1 MSCNAV
7 PVALFVEDEWLLRLI
22 AVEVVEEAGFFA
34 VEAANADEAIIVLES
49 RADIAVIFTEVDMP
63 GTMDGLKLSHAVRL
77 RWPRIK
83 IIVVSGKTRL
93 NDADLP
99 SETRF
104 FSKPYSVPGMISEL
118 RSLVAPPSS
127 QKAHPA
133 PPDEKC
139 PSGAVIS
146 FLTEERSLIVKLA
159 FATFL
164 SAAFIAPCN
173 ADCQIADAGLEE
185 AILQNPRL
193 RGPANSQ
200 SVRDLRSLRDAAF
213 TLREYGRHDDCE
225 RLLANIRE
233 LIAGPPMGS
242 LGDNDEDEAEKQTSA
257 REPKVQRGAALGTRG
272 KKDAKPLIQISELAP
287 GLRSDE
293 IVGAEVRSSDDK
305 IVGEVRNIV
314 FGTKDGRDYVIVAS
328 GGFFTAGK
336 DSLVVPLKLMKVSQD
351 RSSFYLLVTKE
362 AVTAIPVMADQ
373 EYNWLTDEKWRARND
388 QLFMQP

>member
-1 MSCNAV
+1 VTS
-7 PVALFVEDEWLLRLI
+7 FV
-22 AVEVVEEAGFFA
+22 
-34 VEAANADEAIIVLES
+34 
-49 RADIAVIFTEVDMP
+49 
-63 GTMDGLKLSHAVRL
+63 
-77 RWPRIK
+77 
-83 IIVVSGKTRL
+83 
-93 NDADLP
+93 
-99 SETRF
+99 
-104 FSKPYSVPGMISEL
+104 
-118 RSLVAPPSS
+118 
-127 QKAHPA
+127 
-133 PPDEKC
+133 
-139 PSGAVIS
+139 
-146 FLTEERSLIVKLA
+146 TEERPLIVKIA
-159 FATFL
+159 FAAFL
-164 SAAFIAPCN
+164 SAASIAQCH

-213 TLREYGRHDDCE
+213 TLRAYRRHHDCE

-233 LIAGPPMGS
+233 LIAGPSMGT

-257 REPKVQRGAALGTRG
+257 REPKVQRGAAQGTRG
-272 KKDAKPLIQISELAP
+272 NKDAKPLIQISDLAP

-336 DSLVVPLKLMKVSQD
+336 DSFVVPLKLLKVSQD

-362 AVTAIPVMADQ
+362 AVKAIPVMADQ
-373 EYNWLTDEKWRARND
+373 DYNWLTDEKWRARND
-388 QLFMQP
+388 QLFRQP